1 MLKDW
6 KAAVNSATKAL
17 ECLQRLDPVSE
28 RKKGDA
34 GGVVEE
40 VDDATAE
47 KIENLE
53 KSGHTRD
60 EVQKLRIKAYLRRAK
75 ANCEI
80 GGWGAL
86 AAADEGSWSESSR
99 VRFCADECLQITS
112 SSQPC
117 LSCRKWTGRPWIE
130 S

>member
-6 KAAVNSATKAL
+6 RAAVDSATKAL

-28 RKKGDA
+28 RKRGDA

-40 VDDATAE
+40 VDDVTAE

-86 AAADEGSWSESSR
+86 AAADEGLCLELSHKGLDT
-99 VRFCADECLQITS
+99 DECFQIIS

-117 LSCRKWTGRPWIE
+117 PSCRKWTGRLWIE